1 MRKRWWM
8 IAFWIFA
15 GSAQAGPL
23 QSGQGLLPTE
33 TARPLIEQDPGV
45 AAARAGLEAARQEAG
60 ILETSP
66 YEWTARLSGQRRN
79 VAAGPRH
86 GEWSAGIERT
96 LRLPDKASADRNI
109 GQASV
114 AEAAARYGKAR
125 RQAARELLTLWLD
138 WLAAVQGQ
146 ELASANRQ
154 SAQDI
159 LGAVE
164 KRLRA
169 GDASKLDRNLAQAA
183 LSEQR
188 RVEND
193 ARTQTNAAWS
203 RLNGRFPGISRTS
216 MTFPVPVPVKE
227 DIKFWHDR
235 ILAESHEL
243 KIVKA
248 LLQKAQ
254 AQSGRTRAEKIPD
267 PTVGLYTASEAGG
280 QERITGISISIPIPG
295 GQRSLRSAQAAY
307 LAQMSSQELELMKR
321 QLEAD
326 IAGAVATSQGT
337 YESWRIAETGM
348 SAMQDSVSLMQR
360 AYALGEADLQALLLV
375 RLQATAAAQ
384 NALAARTAALKTNYQ
399 LLVDANLIWDL
410 DQE

>member
-1 MRKRWWM
+1 MRKRCLM
-8 IAFWIFA
+8 MAFCIFA
-15 GSAQAGPL
+15 GSAQAAPPL
-23 QSGQGLLPTE
+23 SGQGLLPTA
-33 TARPLIEQDPGV
+33 TARPLVEQDPGV

-66 YEWTARLSGQRRN
+66 YEWTARLSGQRRA
-79 VAAGPRH
+79 VDAGSRYR
-86 GEWSAGIERT
+86 EWNAGIERT
-96 LRLPDKASADRNI
+96 LRLPDKASADRGI
-109 GQASV
+109 GQAGV
-114 AEAAARYGKAR
+114 VEAAARYGKAR

-146 ELASANRQ
+146 ELAGMNRQ
-154 SAQDI
+154 SAQEN
-159 LGAVE
+159 LNAVE
-164 KRLRA
+164 QRSRA

-183 LSEQR
+183 WSEQR

-193 ARTQTNAAWS
+193 ARTQANAAWS
-203 RLNGRFPGISRTS
+203 RLNGRFPAVGHPAAA
-216 MTFPVPVPVKE
+216 FPVPAPVKE
-227 DIKFWHDR
+227 DTTFWRER

-243 KIVKA
+243 KIAQA

-254 AQSGRTRAEKIPD
+254 AQSGRARAEKVPD

-280 QERITGISISIPIPG
+280 QERITGISISIPLPG
-295 GQRSLRSAQAAY
+295 EQRSLRSAQAAY
-307 LAQMSSQELELMKR
+307 LAQVSSQELELIKR

-326 IAGAVATSQGT
+326 IASAVATAQGT

-348 SAMQDSVSLMQR
+348 SAMQDGASLMQR
-360 AYALGEADLQALLLV
+360 AYVLGEADLQALLLV

-384 NALAARTAALKTNYQ
+384 NALAARTAALKANYQ

-410 DQE
+410 DRE